1 MIIYNVTVNIES
13 SVHDEWIRWMKEV
26 HIPDV
31 MKSGLFLENRM
42 LKVLGDDPD
51 QIGTG
56 GATYAIQYT
65 CRNIADFRKYE
76 TEFAPGLRKEHQ
88 EKFKD
93 QFVSFRTLLEL
104 VD

>member
-42 LKVLGDDPD
+42 LKVLGDEDSG
-51 QIGTG
+51 GT
-56 GATYAIQYT
+56 TYAIQYT
-65 CRNIADFRKYE
+65 CRNITDFRKYE